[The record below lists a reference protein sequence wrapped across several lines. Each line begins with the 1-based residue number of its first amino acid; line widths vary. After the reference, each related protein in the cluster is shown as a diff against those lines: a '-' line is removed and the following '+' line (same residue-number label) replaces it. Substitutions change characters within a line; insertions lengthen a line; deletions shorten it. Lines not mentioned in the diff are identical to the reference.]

1 MQSEY
6 CINYSETKWMQI
18 TGLIQINNKEVNSDN
33 KIYSWLLW
41 LPRVPALSQIIRLTK
56 EIHVDEHCEI

>member
-1 MQSEY
+1 
-6 CINYSETKWMQI
+6 MQI

-33 KIYSWLLW
+33 KTYSWMLW
-41 LPRVPALSQIIRLTK
+41 LPRVPALSHIIRLTK